1 MNIKKTYYDAQMT
14 RLYIDFKDKSN
25 SEEWFKK
32 IKDVWNNRSLV
43 IIEGEKRELLEIYKE
58 EYKDIKGDKKR
69 IEEIYKKEYFY
80 SPATE

>member
-1 MNIKKTYYDAQMT
+1 MKKKPTVIELKEIAVGLKNEDNY
-14 RLYIDFKDKSN
+14 
-25 SEEWFKK
+25 
-32 IKDVWNNRSLV
+32 